1 MSLPQVN
8 QRFFASTRGR
18 IVLLLLRACCTV
30 DELAQA
36 LALTDNAVR
45 SHLATLERDG
55 LVRRCG
61 ERRGGAKPASV
72 YELAPDAEQLF
83 PTPTLSCCCIS

>member
-1 MSLPQVN
+1 MSLPQSN

-18 IVLLLLRACCTV
+18 IVLLLRRSSRTAG
-30 DELAQA
+30 ELAQA

-55 LVRRCG
+55 LVRQGG
-61 ERRGGAKPASV
+61 ERRGGAKPAIV
-72 YELAPDAEQLF
+72 YELARMPGNSS
-83 PTPTLSCCCIS
+83 PHPTLSCCCAS